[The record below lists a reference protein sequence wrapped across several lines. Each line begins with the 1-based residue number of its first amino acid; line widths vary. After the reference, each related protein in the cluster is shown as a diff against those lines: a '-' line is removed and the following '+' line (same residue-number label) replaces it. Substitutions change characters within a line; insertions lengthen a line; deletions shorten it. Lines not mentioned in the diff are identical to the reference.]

1 MAEFKTPDDVFKD
14 ITQKLE
20 ELGEDAGK
28 KLRSE
33 MLDTGAEIMVEEW
46 KGAIERHEHIDTE
59 AMRDSVAPRGSKAK
73 SIREIYPQG
82 TDKKGVRNAEKAYIA
97 HYGKSGQIGTRFVD
111 EAEENGEARCVEA
124 MQNKLDDYIKKKGL

>member
-1 MAEFKTPDDVFKD
+1 MAEFKTPDDVLKD
-14 ITQKLE
+14 ITKKIE

-46 KGAIERHEHIDTE
+46 ENSINKHNHIKSHAMIKSVGAKKG
-59 AMRDSVAPRGSKAK
+59 KAK
-73 SIREIYPQG
+73 NLREIYPQG

-97 HYGKSGQIGTRFVD
+97 HYGKSGQNGTRFVD
-111 EAEENGEARCVEA
+111 EAEENGEARCAEA